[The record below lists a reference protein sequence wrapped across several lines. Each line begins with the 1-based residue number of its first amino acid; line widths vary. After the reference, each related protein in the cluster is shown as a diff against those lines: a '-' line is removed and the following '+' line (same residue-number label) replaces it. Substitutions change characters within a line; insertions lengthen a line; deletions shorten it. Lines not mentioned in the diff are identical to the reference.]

1 MHYQGGIAPDLGV
14 QSLTQGVTPPE
25 NIFRQNQGVTPPENI
40 FSAKS
45 RLCRQIVFV
54 VSKT

>member
-25 NIFRQNQGVTPPENI
+25 NIF
-40 FSAKS
+40 SAKS